1 MHQGGLTPNTD
12 YGAQADVRVLEARI
26 RELVG
31 SANVELRWDTKQ
43 VVVWGGL
50 EPKRVERVTAKV
62 LRHGVRV
69 VVLYR

>member
-1 MHQGGLTPNTD
+1 M
-12 YGAQADVRVLEARI
+12 LEARI

-31 SANVELRWDTKQ
+31 SANVELRWDKKQ

-50 EPKRVERVTAKV
+50 EPKRVERVATKV
-62 LRHGVRV
+62 LWHGVRV